1 VAAHQRLAAPVSWLR
16 TELARAAP
24 GAGAILELHTVKRP
38 LVSHRI
44 LLVSRIF

>member
-1 VAAHQRLAAPVSWLR
+1 LR

-24 GAGAILELHTVKRP
+24 GAGAILELRTVKRP

-44 LLVSRIF
+44 LLVSGNWHASSSAMSSTG